1 MISIKS
7 ELRESHAGAVTFEF
21 IIVMVIF
28 AVVIF
33 AVLNSSLMDEIYA
46 VVKKI
51 TDYVTNNNNPANE
64 LWVN

>member
-33 AVLNSSLMDEIYA
+33 AVLNSPLMDEIYA
-46 VVKKI
+46 VKKI